1 MIRCILSTIP
11 SDFTARWSAG
21 ANILAFIPTI
31 VALLSNSIH
40 EVAATADES
49 IVLAVALSL
58 SSVTAF
64 ISRFGHMPLRAS
76 ETFFGEKDENR
87 KAERLRGIWEKIE
100 KQVEKIKGQ
109 GRTPWWWHRNL
120 NIGVLYILLLALS
133 AGIWYE
139 IYETTRYGVIVNACP
154 IKVNVGLWVGLSQ
167 LLTLLNVVCRKF
179 AFDIRTVEFKSQNTP
194 ISQAMT
200 PRGRPAPS
208 ATAAQKRG
216 ERSVAVIL
224 RSPRNTFLRWAL
236 QTFTAIASFTLY
248 TFGTVVLASITLI
261 PASDAIRTLAVL
273 TIGAGVGRLV
283 GYWKASPL
291 RTGSRIIIVDVPAD
305 YMKEFFEIFSRQPGV
320 CT

>member
-1 MIRCILSTIP
+1 MIRCILSNVP
-11 SDFTARWSAG
+11 SEVTARWSAG
-21 ANILAFIPTI
+21 ANILAFVPTI

-49 IVLAVALSL
+49 IVLAVALSI

-64 ISRFGHMPLRAS
+64 TSRFGDMPVRAS
-76 ETFFGEKDENR
+76 EAFFGEKDESR
-87 KAERLRGIWEKIE
+87 KAERLRGTWEKIE
-100 KQVEKIKGQ
+100 KHIEKVKGQ
-109 GRTPWWWHRNL
+109 GRTPWWRHRRL
-120 NIGVLYILLLALS
+120 KVGVLYILLLALS

-139 IYETTRYGVIVNACP
+139 VYETTRYGVIVNACP

-167 LLTLLNVVCRKF
+167 LLTLLNVICRKF
-179 AFDIRTVEFKSQNTP
+179 AFDIRTVDFKSQNTP
-194 ISQAMT
+194 ISQAT
-200 PRGRPAPS
+200 TRRGRPAPS
-208 ATAAQKRG
+208 ATAAKKRG

-248 TFGTVVLASITLI
+248 TFGTVVLASMTLI
-261 PASDAIRTLAVL
+261 PASDAIRTLTVL

-283 GYWKASPL
+283 GYWNASPS
-291 RTGSRIIIVDVPAD
+291 RTGSRIIVVDVPAD
-305 YMKEFFEIFSRQPGV
+305 DMKEFYDIVRKQPGV